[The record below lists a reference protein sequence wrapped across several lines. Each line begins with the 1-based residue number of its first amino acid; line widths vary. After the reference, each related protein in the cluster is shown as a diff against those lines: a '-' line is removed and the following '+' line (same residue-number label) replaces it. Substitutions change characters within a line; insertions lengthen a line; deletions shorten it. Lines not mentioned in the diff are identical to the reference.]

1 MDNFESLLEKEITD
15 SIKNHPELWN
25 TSIMGLKR
33 NDGLDL
39 NIGLFESC
47 SDISIHSPYK
57 YVFKDDKIKKRLWKI
72 TSNLRSDIYE
82 KKKRKEDIDCE
93 NKLSE
98 FLNLDSRKNKLK
110 KLQNISSKLKNTSDT
125 NKEKNESLF
134 KRLLNKLI

>member
-1 MDNFESLLEKEITD
+1 
-15 SIKNHPELWN
+15 
-25 TSIMGLKR
+25 
-33 NDGLDL
+33 
-39 NIGLFESC
+39 
-47 SDISIHSPYK
+47 
-57 YVFKDDKIKKRLWKI
+57 
-72 TSNLRSDIYE
+72 LRSDIYE

>member
-39 NIGLFESC
+39 NIGLFVRA
-47 SDISIHSPYK
+47 SDISIYSPYK
-57 YVFKDDKIKKRLWKI
+57 YVFKDDEIKKRLWKI
-72 TSNLRSDIYE
+72 TSDFRANLY
-82 KKKRKEDIDCE
+82 KKKKKEEDIDSK

-98 FLNLDSRKNKLK
+98 FLNLDNRKNKLK
-110 KLQNISSKLKNTSDT
+110 KLENISSKLKNTSDT
-125 NKEKNESLF
+125 NKEKNESFF